1 MATVKLRKCL
11 TAFEVWSVAFGGVIG
26 WGSFMM
32 PGTTFLRQGG
42 PVGTLVAMEVAA
54 LIMLIISYN
63 YAYMI
68 RKYPES
74 GGQFI
79 FAEKAFG
86 RTHGFIC
93 AWFLG
98 LCYIMIIPM
107 NATALCLIFR
117 ALSAHN
123 VLQLGGH
130 YSLAGWDIYSGEVI
144 LAVGALWLFA
154 WVSSSG
160 AKMAGRMQSLFV
172 VILLA
177 GVLLIVG
184 GAFFSPHA
192 DTSNLQPMFH
202 PDYAGRGN
210 PFAQVISILVV
221 APWMYAGFDTVP
233 QMAEESLFPPS
244 QAKFIMDTSI
254 LCGCF
259 VYTALT
265 LTAAAGIPE
274 GYSGWVEYVDDLP
287 NLTGHSGIA
296 VFSAAYNILGD
307 IGIFIAG
314 VAALM
319 AMLTGILGFYTASSR
334 LLYSMARDNLLP
346 SWFGKLNANCVPSN
360 AVKFCMFVSF
370 FAPFVGRN
378 ALGWTVEMSS
388 IGGAVG
394 FGYTS
399 LAAMKFAYAERR
411 TDIMI
416 FGGAGLIFS
425 AVFAFLLLV
434 PVKGLDCSLELPS
447 YVLLLVWVIM
457 GAELFSR
464 MSGRG
469 AQKTR

>member
-1 MATVKLRKCL
+1 MATAKLRKSL
-11 TAFEVWSVAFGGVIG
+11 TAFNVWSVAFGGVIG
-26 WGSFMM
+26 WGAFMM
-32 PGTTFLRQGG
+32 PGTTFLKQGG
-42 PVGTLVAMEVAA
+42 PVGTLVAMEIAA

-68 RKYPES
+68 KKYPES

-123 VLQLGGH
+123 VLQLGG
-130 YSLAGWDIYSGEVI
+130 YYRLAGWDVYAGEVV
-144 LAVGALWLFA
+144 LAVGALGIFA
-154 WVSSSG
+154 WVSNCG
-160 AKMAGRMQSLFV
+160 VKTAGRVQSLFV
-172 VILLA
+172 ALLLS
-177 GVLLIVG
+177 GVVAIIG

-192 DTSNLQPMFH
+192 DASNLQPMFH
-202 PDYAGRGN
+202 PDYVSRGN
-210 PFAQVISILVV
+210 PFVQVMSILVI

-233 QMAEESLFPPS
+233 QLAEESLFPPS
-244 QAKFIMDTSI
+244 RAKFIMDTSI

-274 GYSGWVEYVDDLP
+274 GYTGWAEYVDDLP
-287 NLTGHSGIA
+287 NLAGYSGIA
-296 VFSAAYNILGD
+296 VFSAAYNIFGD
-307 IGIFIAG
+307 MGIFIVS

-346 SWFGKLNANCVPSN
+346 SWFGNLNNNCVPSN

-388 IGGAVG
+388 IGGAVS

-399 LAAMKFAYAERR
+399 LAAMKFAREEKR

-416 FGGAGLIFS
+416 FGLAGLIF
-425 AVFAFLLLV
+425 AVVFAFLLLV

-447 YVLLLVWVIM
+447 YILLLVWVIL

-464 MSGRG
+464 MSGNG
-469 AQKTR
+469 AKKH